1 MTNWLILMFIVTWL
15 AIIFVGIIAYVAVRL
30 ARKIW
35 RVDVAKD
42 IESEGWKLNLFF
54 EFLNL
59 LPKDAAR
66 YVRDGWQK
74 ERKGEWKS

>member
-1 MTNWLILMFIVTWL
+1 V
-15 AIIFVGIIAYVAVRL
+15 AIRL

-59 LPKDAAR
+59 LPEDAAR
-66 YVRDGWQK
+66 YVRDGWK
-74 ERKGEWKS
+74 REREGK